1 MKTLNTIN
9 ELIEKAESEN
19 ERRILDTVKNTLI
32 GEVKEASKE
41 MSACSW
47 WTGATYDDDECSN
60 DNNKEVVISVDKA
73 VDIVESIITVAKI
86 YGEEGY
92 QDKEIS
98 LNCSQI
104 VSVEKYL

>member
-41 MSACSW
+41 MFACSW
-47 WTGATYDDDECSN
+47 WTGATYDDDGYSN
-60 DNNKEVVISVDKA
+60 DDREEVVDADRAIN
-73 VDIVESIITVAKI
+73 IVENII
-86 YGEEGY
+86 YDNCDEE
-92 QDKEIS
+92 
-98 LNCSQI
+98 
-104 VSVEKYL
+104 